1 MRRQLL
7 LQSELGVPGSQGLR
21 SFQDIVQYVFLC
33 EFSRWSQ
40 VSLKGIIMGLE
51 GEGVAGSQIRP
62 VLVGLVKMAAF
73 YFLGSTDGLR
83 YWVAW
88 IRIGL

>member
-1 MRRQLL
+1 MAFELVRRQLL

-51 GEGVAGSQIRP
+51 GEGVAGSLYALSLLGWSKWQLFTSLG
-62 VLVGLVKMAAF
+62 VLTV
-73 YFLGSTDGLR
+73 
-83 YWVAW
+83 
-88 IRIGL
+88 